1 MATKTSD
8 YWQNRTLQLEDALHN
23 KGVKYYHDLE
33 RQYQKAANDT
43 TKEINKLYT
52 RLATENNITLSG
64 AKKLLTGNELEE
76 FRWSVE
82 EYIKYGKK
90 NALDQAWT
98 KQLENASLRYRISRL
113 EAMKIHMQ
121 NQVEMLMGKE
131 ADSFS
136 DVMADIYTEG
146 YYRNAHLIQTG
157 MGVGHS
163 MAKLDTNRISKV
175 LSKPWTADGKNFSER
190 IWGNHRPALINEL
203 HTTLTQSIIRGQAPD
218 KAISAIAHKFKVARS
233 KAGNLVMTESAYFGT
248 AAQQDCYKDL
258 DVEMQEFVA
267 TLDNH
272 TSDICQS
279 MDGKVFKSSEI
290 QIGVNAP
297 PLHCRCRSVMVPY
310 FEDNITE
317 RAARGKDGKTVYIDG
332 NMKYADW
339 FKKFVKGEEK
349 SGISELLN
357 VIKFTDMNKE
367 ELNQWV
373 KDYYNLNSNVSLTDA
388 ELKALDD
395 YGEGGYGLFNGVE
408 RFAKGTPEYERLVKS
423 YGEELVEKAYERSK
437 RLESAL
443 SKFKLDQNV
452 ELHRAVRDVSY
463 ITGGDT
469 DIETLKK
476 MIGQTYTEKGYVST
490 GLKYQ
495 SKFMGTSKNGVHMEI
510 LAPKGTNGAYIDK
523 YVAKNEMEF
532 LINKGQKFKILDAG
546 ERVRIIKKPK
556 YNLKTHQFEEI
567 TEEVTERF
575 MKVQLIAEEA
585 GVAAKTS
592 KVVKAVD
599 DVVENVAKKVKKAT
613 FTPAKTIQE
622 AESFARKAGVKNV
635 SFKNVDLEIANDMNK
650 SLAQHF
656 DDFPELKKNINF
668 WGSAQEKKKFLGD
681 VVQKHYEN
689 KYASYRESF
698 GSKFVDNKI
707 KKEVSSYFR
716 TSGEWAHA
724 FDHRD
729 YFKNEMFSGIAIN
742 KKYGSDV
749 SLLKSGLK
757 RSLESQF
764 HPVGCDTVKS
774 VFDHEF
780 GHQLD
785 YLLDI
790 SNNDEFIKI
799 YTQGVNGKHVTK
811 NNLSKY
817 AVNSTSLR
825 TNKRETIAEAWAEYR
840 NNPEPRDIAKAIG
853 ELIEKEYERKFG
865 V

>member
-76 FRWSVE
+76 FRWSVQD
-82 EYIKYGKK
+82 YIKYGKK
-90 NALDQAWT
+90 NVVDPAWT

-131 ADSFS
+131 ADDFS
-136 DVMADIYTEG
+136 NVMADIYTEG

-163 MAKLDTNRISKV
+163 MAKLDNNRISKV

-190 IWGNHRPALINEL
+190 IWGNHRPALVNDL

-218 KAISAIAHKFKVARS
+218 KAINAISKRFNVAKS
-233 KAGNLVMTESAYFGT
+233 KAGNLVMTESAYFGNI
-248 AAQQDCYKDL
+248 AQQDCYKEL
-258 DVEMQEFVA
+258 DVEKQEFVA

-272 TSDICQS
+272 TSEICQS
-279 MDGKVFKSSEI
+279 MDGKVFKSVEI

-317 RAARGKDGKTVYIDG
+317 RAARDKDGKTVYIDG
-332 NMKYADW
+332 NMNYKDW
-339 FKKFVKGEEK
+339 FKRFV
-349 SGISELLN
+349 
-357 VIKFTDMNKE
+357 
-367 ELNQWV
+367 
-373 KDYYNLNSNVSLTDA
+373 
-388 ELKALDD
+388 DD
-395 YGEGGYGLFNGVE
+395 
-408 RFAKGTPEYERLVKS
+408 
-423 YGEELVEKAYERSK
+423 
-437 RLESAL
+437 
-443 SKFKLDQNV
+443 D
-452 ELHRAVRDVSY
+452 
-463 ITGGDT
+463 
-469 DIETLKK
+469 
-476 MIGQTYTEKGYVST
+476 
-490 GLKYQ
+490 
-495 SKFMGTSKNGVHMEI
+495 
-510 LAPKGTNGAYIDK
+510 
-523 YVAKNEMEF
+523 
-532 LINKGQKFKILDAG
+532 
-546 ERVRIIKKPK
+546 
-556 YNLKTHQFEEI
+556 
-567 TEEVTERF
+567 VTESLED
-575 MKVQLIAEEA
+575 V
-585 GVAAKTS
+585 V
-592 KVVKAVD
+592 KVV
-599 DVVENVAKKVKKAT
+599 NVFK
-613 FTPAKTIQE
+613 PAQTIQE
-622 AESFARKAGVKNV
+622 AEQFARDSGVENV

-656 DDFPELKKNINF
+656 EDFPELKQNIKF

-689 KYASYRESF
+689 KYAPYRESF

-707 KKEVSSYFR
+707 KKEVTSYFR

-729 YFKNEMFSGIAIN
+729 YFKDDMFSGIAIN
-742 KKYGSDV
+742 KKYGSD
-749 SLLKSGLK
+749 LPLFKSGLK

-790 SNNDEFIKI
+790 SNNPEFIKI
-799 YTQGVNGKHVTK
+799 YTQGVNGKHVTT

-817 AVNSTSLR
+817 AINSSNMR

-840 NNPEPRDIAKAIG
+840 NNPEPRDISKAIG
-853 ELIEKEYERKFG
+853 RLIEKEYERKYKL
-865 V
+865 